1 MSHFNSQRP
10 LGQREIKEKM
20 YVLEILDVILLLDIG
35 FASYAARA
43 FILLKKTYPY
53 ATLSIF
59 YIVKLWKNKRRED
72 LYLFGHF
79 SVLCHALCRLG
90 LSNLAPLQ
98 PLISRMCRTILRD
111 DWNCPIL
118 WRETSCWW
126 RTLPSRKSKE
136 IVLKYFHVL

>member
-53 ATLSIF
+53 ATQRGDIF
-59 YIVKLWKNKRRED
+59 ILKTFGLKVITT
-72 LYLFGHF
+72 LYL
-79 SVLCHALCRLG
+79 
-90 LSNLAPLQ
+90 
-98 PLISRMCRTILRD
+98 IL
-111 DWNCPIL
+111 
-118 WRETSCWW
+118 
-126 RTLPSRKSKE
+126 KF
-136 IVLKYFHVL
+136 V